1 MGYTVTS
8 TTAPTIA
15 SSDPEHVQATIA
27 GGVLGLTRV
36 GIGQQAAA
44 GDTVRLFGT
53 IGYESTLEDPVTLT
67 IPLPYKAAA
76 APLCPLHFGTHV
88 LAFALNSDSTAIEAT
103 FTAAVETG
111 AFYISIEY
119 QTATANT

>member
-1 MGYTVTS
+1 MRLPISCTTS
-8 TTAPTIA
+8 PTIT
-15 SSDPEHVQATIA
+15 SSSGLVVPSVVGSAL
-27 GGVLGLTRV
+27 GVSRMGNGYET
-36 GIGQQAAA
+36 AA
-44 GDTVRLFGT
+44 GDSVRVWGT
-53 IGYESTLEDPVTLT
+53 IQWTSTLVGSVTLT

>member
-1 MGYTVTS
+1 MGYTVTT

-15 SSDPEHVQATIA
+15 SSSGLVAPTIT
-27 GGVLGLTRV
+27 GGVMGATRV

-53 IGYESTLEDPVTLT
+53 IGYVSTLVGAVTLT

-76 APLCPLHFGTHV
+76 APLCPMHFGTHV
-88 LAFALNSDSTAIEAT
+88 LTFALNSDSTALEAT
-103 FTAAVETG
+103 FTAASETG
-111 AFYISIEY
+111 AFYIAVDY

>member
-15 SSDPEHVQATIA
+15 SSDPNVEATIT

-88 LAFALNSDSTAIEAT
+88 LAFALNGDSTAIKAT
-103 FTAAVETG
+103 FTAASETG

>member
-15 SSDPEHVQATIA
+15 SSRLDVEATIA

>member
-15 SSDPEHVQATIA
+15 SSDPNVEAKPD

>member
-15 SSDPEHVQATIA
+15 SSDPDVEATIA

-36 GIGQQAAA
+36 GIGQQAAD

-53 IGYESTLEDPVTLT
+53 IVYESTLEDPVTLT

>member
-8 TTAPTIA
+8 TTAPTIT
-15 SSDPEHVQATIA
+15 SSDPDVEATIA

>member
-15 SSDPEHVQATIA
+15 SSDPDVEATIA

-111 AFYISIEY
+111 AFYISIAY
-119 QTATANT
+119 QPATANT

>member
-15 SSDPEHVQATIA
+15 
-27 GGVLGLTRV
+27 
-36 GIGQQAAA
+36 
-44 GDTVRLFGT
+44 
-53 IGYESTLEDPVTLT
+53 
-67 IPLPYKAAA
+67 
-76 APLCPLHFGTHV
+76 
-88 LAFALNSDSTAIEAT
+88 EAT

>member
-15 SSDPEHVQATIA
+15 SSDRDVEAKPD

-53 IGYESTLEDPVTLT
+53 IGYESTLEDSVTLT

>member
-1 MGYTVTS
+1 MSHTPPVTVTVIPS
-8 TTAPTIA
+8 GTTASNLGIT
-15 SSDPEHVQATIA
+15 
-27 GGVLGLTRV
+27 GG
-36 GIGQQAAA
+36 
-44 GDTVRLFGT
+44 
-53 IGYESTLEDPVTLT
+53 P
-67 IPLPYKAAA
+67 

>member
-15 SSDPEHVQATIA
+15 SSDPDVEATIA

-53 IGYESTLEDPVTLT
+53 IGHESTLEDPVTLT